1 MFRIPFL
8 ALVLMVLVAP
18 MTAQLM
24 PGDYV
29 APVPSSTGSTLLGI
43 TPGGTVKTILTLPFP
58 VAALTMAVNN
68 RDLAVVG
75 FTPTRSGLL
84 ATVTPNGT
92 VSTVAQYT
100 SYIYEN
106 LAVDSNGTYVVPVG
120 QGGVL
125 VMRVTP
131 AGVMTT
137 ITPQP
142 SVGKGK
148 PRGIAVDISTGGYLV
163 GEIPNLFLIQ
173 RDGSNRT
180 VHQNVAINNSID
192 MLSDARTGHAII
204 SQQNSLVQVDLTTG
218 SMTSIQAGFNGCF
231 PGLAYDRARDA
242 WVMAGSC
249 TFTNNNL
256 YRVARGGATTTVT
269 ALSGA
274 SDLEVYGS
282 LNVVANG
289 DPTPGATL
297 NLRFSEP
304 GSPGDFYLA
313 AASFS
318 SGPGIPTPAGIIDL
332 TPDAL
337 FAMSQLVPALFVNFQ
352 GALDANGTA
361 PAAILIPPVPQL
373 KGLRFYVSFVT
384 IRNAAIRA
392 IANTQGFSI
401 Q

>member
-1 MFRIPFL
+1 MSRIPFL
-8 ALVLMVLVAP
+8 VLALVVLIAP
-18 MTAQLM
+18 VTAQLM

-29 APVPSSTGSTLLGI
+29 APLPTAAGSTLLGI
-43 TPGGTVKTILTLPFP
+43 TPGGVVKTIFTLPFS
-58 VAALTMAVNN
+58 VTALTMAVDN

-75 FTPTRSGLL
+75 FSSAGGYL
-84 ATVTPNGT
+84 ATVTLTGIAT
-92 VSTVAQYT
+92 TVAQFT

-106 LAVDSNGTYVVPVG
+106 LAVDSNGTYVLPIG
-120 QGGVL
+120 QNGIHVL
-125 VMRVTP
+125 RITP
-131 AGVMTT
+131 AGGVTT
-137 ITPQP
+137 ITPTP
-142 SVGKGK
+142 AVGTGK
-148 PRGIAVDISTGGYLV
+148 PRGIAVDINSGGYLV
-163 GEIPNLFLIQ
+163 GEIPNLFMFA

-180 VHQNVAINNSID
+180 IHNNVQINNAID
-192 MLSDARTGHAII
+192 MVSDARTGHVII

-218 SMTSIQAGFNGCF
+218 FMTTIQGGFNGCF
-231 PGLAYDRARDA
+231 PGLAYDRAQDA

-249 TFTNNNL
+249 AFTNSNL
-256 YRVARGGATTTVT
+256 CRVARGGGVTTIT

-282 LNVVANG
+282 LNVIANG

-318 SGPGIPTPAGIIDL
+318 SSPGIPTPAGMVDL
-332 TPDAL
+332 RPDTL
-337 FAMSQLVPALFVNFQ
+337 FAISQLVPSMFVNFK
-352 GALDANGTA
+352 GALGANGTA

-373 KGLRFYVSFVT
+373 KGLRFFISFVT
-384 IRNAAIRA
+384 VRNNVIRA